1 MSNCRE
7 AGREKDKEGGGPKWP
22 AFATWASSRREC
34 QLGVWGMLPQEAKA
48 AFEQVLVSISKEVTS
63 HWTYD
68 AGESSFPTGL
78 TAQARPRPPGPP
90 SESDYKTANQK

>member
-22 AFATWASSRREC
+22 AFATWASSRR
-34 QLGVWGMLPQEAKA
+34 GMLPREAEA
-48 AFEQVLVSISKEVTS
+48 AFEQVLVSISKLVTS
-63 HWTYD
+63 HRTYD

-90 SESDYKTANQK
+90 SESDYMAANHK